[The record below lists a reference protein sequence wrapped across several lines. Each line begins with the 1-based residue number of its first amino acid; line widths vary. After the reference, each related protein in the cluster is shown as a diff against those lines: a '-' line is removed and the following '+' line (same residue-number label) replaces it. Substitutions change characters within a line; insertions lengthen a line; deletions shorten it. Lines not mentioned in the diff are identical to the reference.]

1 MKTFS
6 LQDHQFMQRAIHL
19 AKRGHYTTSPNPRVG
34 CVIVLNGEVI
44 GEGFHQKAG
53 QGHAEVHAL
62 KQAGAKAKGATAYV
76 TLEPCSHFGLTPPCA
91 EALIK
96 AQVGHVIAAMVDPDP
111 RVSGRGLERLESA
124 GITTKFGLLEQDAR
138 ALNLGFITLMT
149 TKLPYV
155 RCKLAASLDGK
166 TAMASG
172 ESQWITSPE
181 AREDVQRLR
190 AQSCGIICGADSV
203 ICDDAQMTVR
213 WNSLGELKDSY
224 AEADVRQPV
233 RIIIDGK
240 NRLTPDLAMFKT
252 SGKILLIRS
261 SIENSQT
268 WPHFVEQVAISQA
281 KDSEYIDLK
290 QLLSY
295 LAQQG
300 LNDVLIESGA
310 KLAGAFMS
318 KDLVNELI
326 LYQAPKL
333 IGSDGKSLVNMP
345 ALLQLS
351 DAKNLNIN
359 DVTLVG
365 KDIRITA
372 QFTDKSV

>member
-1 MKTFS
+1 MNKFS
-6 LQDHQFMQRAIHL
+6 LQDHQFMQRAIYL

-34 CVIVLNGEVI
+34 CVIVLNGEVV
-44 GEGFHQKAG
+44 GEGFHEISG

-96 AQVGHVIAAMVDPDP
+96 AQVGHVIAAMVDPNP
-111 RVSGRGLERLESA
+111 QVSGRGLERLKSA

-138 ALNLGFITLMT
+138 DLNPGFIRLMT

-172 ESQWITSPE
+172 ESQWITSAH

-190 AQSCGIICGADSV
+190 AQSCGVICGADSV
-203 ICDDAQMTVR
+203 IFDDAKMTVR
-213 WNSLGELKDSY
+213 WNALGELKNSY
-224 AEADVRQPV
+224 EEAKVRQPI
-233 RIIIDGK
+233 RIVIDSK
-240 NRLTPDLAMFKT
+240 NRLTPDLAIFKT
-252 SGKILLIRS
+252 ASKIILIRA
-261 SIENSQT
+261 SIENEQT
-268 WPHFVEQVAISQA
+268 WPHFVEQVVISKA
-281 KDSEYIDLK
+281 KDSEQISLK
-290 QLLSY
+290 HLLIY

-300 LNDVLIESGA
+300 LNDILIESGA

-318 KDLVNELI
+318 ENLVDELI

-333 IGSDGKSLVNMP
+333 IGSEGKSLVDIP
-345 ALLQLS
+345 AILQLS
-351 DAKNLNIN
+351 EAKDLNIT
-359 DVTLVG
+359 DISMVG

-372 QFTDKSV
+372 MFSR

>member
-1 MKTFS
+1 MNKFS
-6 LQDHQFMQRAIHL
+6 TQDHQFMQRAIRL

-34 CVIVLNGEVI
+34 CVIVLNGEVV

-62 KQAGAKAKGATAYV
+62 KQAGVKAKGATAYV

-96 AQVGHVIAAMVDPDP
+96 AQVSHVIAAMVDPNP
-111 RVSGRGLERLESA
+111 QVSGRGLERLKSA
-124 GITTKFGLLEQDAR
+124 GITTQFGLLEQDAR
-138 ALNLGFITLMT
+138 DLNPGFIRLMT

-166 TAMASG
+166 TAMANG
-172 ESQWITSPE
+172 ESQWITSPH

-203 ICDDAQMTVR
+203 MFDDAKMTVR
-213 WNSLGELKDSY
+213 WNALGELKNNY
-224 AEADVRQPV
+224 EEALVRQPV
-233 RIIIDGK
+233 RIIIDSK
-240 NRLTPDLAMFKT
+240 NRLTPDLAIFET
-252 SGKILLIRS
+252 ASKILLIRTA
-261 SIENSQT
+261 IENEQT
-268 WPHFVEQVAISQA
+268 WPHFVEQVVIPKT
-281 KDSEYIDLK
+281 KDSEHIDLK
-290 QLLSY
+290 LLLLY

-300 LNDVLIESGA
+300 LNDILIESGA
-310 KLAGAFMS
+310 KLAGACIS
-318 KDLVNELI
+318 AGLVDELI

-333 IGSDGKSLVNMP
+333 IGSTGKSLVDMP
-345 ALLQLS
+345 DILHLS
-351 DAKNLNIN
+351 EAKNI
-359 DVTLVG
+359 DIKDITMVG

-372 QFTDKSV
+372 LFSR

>member
-1 MKTFS
+1 MNKFS
-6 LQDHQFMQRAIHL
+6 LQDHQFMQRAIYL

-34 CVIVLNGEVI
+34 CVIVLNGEVV
-44 GEGFHQKAG
+44 GEGFHEKSG

-76 TLEPCSHFGLTPPCA
+76 TLEPCNHFGLTPPCA

-96 AQVGHVIAAMVDPDP
+96 AQVGHVIAAMVDPNP
-111 RVSGRGLERLESA
+111 QVSGRGLERLKSA

-138 ALNLGFITLMT
+138 DLNPGFIRLMT

-172 ESQWITSPE
+172 ESQWITSDH

-190 AQSCGIICGADSV
+190 AQSCGVICGADSV
-203 ICDDAQMTVR
+203 IFDDAKMTVR
-213 WNSLGELKDSY
+213 WNALGELKNSY
-224 AEADVRQPV
+224 EEAKVRQPI
-233 RIIIDGK
+233 RIVIDSK
-240 NRLTPDLAMFKT
+240 NRLTPDLAIFNT
-252 SGKILLIRS
+252 ASKIILIRT
-261 SIENSQT
+261 SIENEQT
-268 WPHFVEQVAISQA
+268 WPHFVEQVVISKA
-281 KDSEYIDLK
+281 KDSDQISLK
-290 QLLSY
+290 HLLIY

-300 LNDVLIESGA
+300 LNDILIESGA

-318 KDLVNELI
+318 ENLVDELI

-333 IGSDGKSLVNMP
+333 IGSEGKSLVDIP
-345 ALLQLS
+345 AILQLS
-351 DAKNLNIN
+351 EAKDLNIT
-359 DVTLVG
+359 DISMVG

-372 QFTDKSV
+372 MFSR

>member
-1 MKTFS
+1 MNKFS
-6 LQDHQFMQRAIHL
+6 TQDHQFMQRAIRL

-34 CVIVLNGEVI
+34 CVIVLNGEVV

-62 KQAGAKAKGATAYV
+62 KQAGVKAKGATAYV

-96 AQVGHVIAAMVDPDP
+96 AQVSHVIAAMVDPNP
-111 RVSGRGLERLESA
+111 QVSGRGLERLKSA
-124 GITTKFGLLEQDAR
+124 GITTQFGLLEQDAR
-138 ALNLGFITLMT
+138 DLNPGFIRLMT

-166 TAMASG
+166 TAMANG
-172 ESQWITSPE
+172 ESQWITSRH

-203 ICDDAQMTVR
+203 MFDDAKMTVR
-213 WNSLGELKDSY
+213 WNALGELKNNY
-224 AEADVRQPV
+224 EEALVRQPV
-233 RIIIDGK
+233 RIIIDSK
-240 NRLTPDLAMFKT
+240 NRLTPDLAIFET
-252 SGKILLIRS
+252 ASKILLIRTA
-261 SIENSQT
+261 IENEQT
-268 WPHFVEQVAISQA
+268 WPHFVEQVVIPKA
-281 KDSEYIDLK
+281 KDSEHIDLK
-290 QLLSY
+290 LLLLY

-300 LNDVLIESGA
+300 LNDILIESGA
-310 KLAGAFMS
+310 KLAGACIS
-318 KDLVNELI
+318 AGLVDELI

-333 IGSDGKSLVNMP
+333 IGSTGKSLVDMP
-345 ALLQLS
+345 DILHLS
-351 DAKNLNIN
+351 EAKNI
-359 DVTLVG
+359 DIKDITMVG

-372 QFTDKSV
+372 LFSR

>member
-1 MKTFS
+1 MNKFS
-6 LQDHQFMQRAIHL
+6 LQDHQFMQRAIYL

-34 CVIVLNGEVI
+34 CVIVLNGEVV
-44 GEGFHQKAG
+44 GEGFHEISG

-96 AQVGHVIAAMVDPDP
+96 AQVGHVIAAMVDPNP
-111 RVSGRGLERLESA
+111 QVSGRGLERLKSA

-138 ALNLGFITLMT
+138 DLNPGFIRLMT

-172 ESQWITSPE
+172 ESQWITSDH

-190 AQSCGIICGADSV
+190 AQSCGVICGADSV
-203 ICDDAQMTVR
+203 IFDDAKMTVR
-213 WNSLGELKDSY
+213 WNALGELKNSY
-224 AEADVRQPV
+224 EEAKVRQPI
-233 RIIIDGK
+233 RIVIDSK
-240 NRLTPDLAMFKT
+240 NRLTPDLAIFKT
-252 SGKILLIRS
+252 ASKIILIRT
-261 SIENSQT
+261 SIENEQT
-268 WPHFVEQVAISQA
+268 WPHFVEQVVISKA
-281 KDSEYIDLK
+281 KDSEQISLK
-290 QLLSY
+290 HLLIY

-300 LNDVLIESGA
+300 LNDILIESGA

-318 KDLVNELI
+318 ENLVDELI

-333 IGSDGKSLVNMP
+333 IGSEGKSLVDIP
-345 ALLQLS
+345 AILQLS
-351 DAKNLNIN
+351 EAKDLNIT
-359 DVTLVG
+359 DISMVG

-372 QFTDKSV
+372 MFSR

>member
-1 MKTFS
+1 MNKFS
-6 LQDHQFMQRAIHL
+6 TQDHQFMQRAIRL

-34 CVIVLNGEVI
+34 CVIVLNGEVV

-62 KQAGAKAKGATAYV
+62 KQAGVKAKGATAYV

-96 AQVGHVIAAMVDPDP
+96 AQVSHVIAAMVDPNP
-111 RVSGRGLERLESA
+111 QVSGRGLERLKSA
-124 GITTKFGLLEQDAR
+124 GITTQFGLLEQDAR
-138 ALNLGFITLMT
+138 DLNPGFIRLMT

-166 TAMASG
+166 TAMANG
-172 ESQWITSPE
+172 ESQWITSPH

-203 ICDDAQMTVR
+203 IFDDAKMTVR
-213 WNSLGELKDSY
+213 WNALGELKNNY
-224 AEADVRQPV
+224 EEALVRQPV
-233 RIIIDGK
+233 RIIIDSK
-240 NRLTPDLAMFKT
+240 NRLTPDLAIFET
-252 SGKILLIRS
+252 ASKILLIRTA
-261 SIENSQT
+261 IENEQT
-268 WPHFVEQVAISQA
+268 WPHFVEQVVIPKA
-281 KDSEYIDLK
+281 KDSEHIDLK
-290 QLLSY
+290 LLLLY

-300 LNDVLIESGA
+300 LNDILIESGA
-310 KLAGAFMS
+310 KLAGACIS
-318 KDLVNELI
+318 AGLVDELI

-333 IGSDGKSLVNMP
+333 IGSTGKSLVDMP
-345 ALLQLS
+345 DILHLS
-351 DAKNLNIN
+351 EAKNI
-359 DVTLVG
+359 DIKDITMVG

-372 QFTDKSV
+372 LFSR

>member
-1 MKTFS
+1 MNKFS
-6 LQDHQFMQRAIHL
+6 LQDHQFMQRAIYL

-34 CVIVLNGEVI
+34 CVIVLNGEVV
-44 GEGFHQKAG
+44 GEGFHEISG

-96 AQVGHVIAAMVDPDP
+96 AQVGHVIAAMVDPNP
-111 RVSGRGLERLESA
+111 QVSGRGLERLKSA

-138 ALNLGFITLMT
+138 DLNPGFIRLMT

-172 ESQWITSPE
+172 ESQWITSDH

-190 AQSCGIICGADSV
+190 AQSCGVICGADSV
-203 ICDDAQMTVR
+203 IFDDAKMTVR
-213 WNSLGELKDSY
+213 WNALGELKNSY
-224 AEADVRQPV
+224 EEAKVRQPI
-233 RIIIDGK
+233 RIVIDSK
-240 NRLTPDLAMFKT
+240 NRLTPDLAIFKT
-252 SGKILLIRS
+252 ASKIILIRT
-261 SIENSQT
+261 SIENEQT
-268 WPHFVEQVAISQA
+268 WPHFVEQVVISKA
-281 KDSEYIDLK
+281 KDSDQISLK
-290 QLLSY
+290 HLLIY

-300 LNDVLIESGA
+300 LNDILIESGA

-318 KDLVNELI
+318 ENLVDELI

-333 IGSDGKSLVNMP
+333 IGSEGKSLVDIP
-345 ALLQLS
+345 AILQLS
-351 DAKNLNIN
+351 EAKDLNIT
-359 DVTLVG
+359 DISMVG

-372 QFTDKSV
+372 MFSR

>member
-1 MKTFS
+1 
-6 LQDHQFMQRAIHL
+6 MQRAIYL

-34 CVIVLNGEVI
+34 CVIVLNGEVV
-44 GEGFHQKAG
+44 GEGFHEISG

-96 AQVGHVIAAMVDPDP
+96 AQVGHVIAAMVDPNP
-111 RVSGRGLERLESA
+111 QVSGRGLERLKSA
-124 GITTKFGLLEQDAR
+124 GITTEFGLLEQDAR
-138 ALNLGFITLMT
+138 DLNPGFIRLMT

-172 ESQWITSPE
+172 ESQWITSDH

-190 AQSCGIICGADSV
+190 AQSCGVICGADSV
-203 ICDDAQMTVR
+203 IFDDAKMTVR
-213 WNSLGELKDSY
+213 WNALGELKNSY
-224 AEADVRQPV
+224 EEAKVRQPI
-233 RIIIDGK
+233 RIVIDSK
-240 NRLTPDLAMFKT
+240 NRLTPDLAIFKT
-252 SGKILLIRS
+252 ASKIILIRT
-261 SIENSQT
+261 SIENEQT
-268 WPHFVEQVAISQA
+268 WPHFVEQVVISKA
-281 KDSEYIDLK
+281 KDSEQISLK
-290 QLLSY
+290 HLLIY

-300 LNDVLIESGA
+300 LNDILIESGA

-318 KDLVNELI
+318 ENLVDELI

-333 IGSDGKSLVNMP
+333 IGSEGKSLVDIP
-345 ALLQLS
+345 AILQLS
-351 DAKNLNIN
+351 EAKDLNIT
-359 DVTLVG
+359 DISMVG

-372 QFTDKSV
+372 MFSR